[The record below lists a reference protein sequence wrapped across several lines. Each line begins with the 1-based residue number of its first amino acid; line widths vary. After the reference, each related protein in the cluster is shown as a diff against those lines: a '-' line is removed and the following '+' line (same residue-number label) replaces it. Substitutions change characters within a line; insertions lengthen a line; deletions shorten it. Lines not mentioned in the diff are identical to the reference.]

1 MKIKLEINQ
10 HDVNIYVL
18 KNYMNIEGLEEQL
31 NKYLKT
37 GELNLKIGSS
47 IYTIKR
53 EPLIKID
60 DINTKEDAIKARDL
74 IVEHLEEVITQIK
87 YIYNKNSWS
96 VTGIYIF

>member
-10 HDVNIYVL
+10 HNVYIHVL
-18 KNYMNIEGLEEQL
+18 KNYMNIPNLEKEL
-31 NKYLKT
+31 NRYLKT
-37 GELNLKIGSS
+37 GELNLEIGSS

-53 EPLIKID
+53 ESLIKID

-87 YIYNKNSWS
+87 NKIIENSWS
-96 VTGIYIF
+96 VTGIYKF